1 MATIKGKGVV
11 FGITATGFSFAGVAA
26 DDLEPT
32 GQTIRHEAEIIRYKD
47 KDGDDVGAAVYNR
60 TKRMTLNI
68 YPTATTVANAKT
80 ANNMPVLGTQC
91 AITDSDDS
99 ESASNWLLESAEKT
113 KSNTEITTWTLELSN
128 GLDVDYS
135 ADSD

>member
-60 TKRMTLNI
+60 TKRMTLNV

-80 ANNMPVLGTQC
+80 ANNMPVIGSQC
-91 AITDSDDS
+91 AITDPDDG
-99 ESASNWLLESAEKT
+99 EAASNWMLESAEKT

>member
-60 TKRMTLNI
+60 TKRMTLNV

-80 ANNMPVLGTQC
+80 ANNMPVIGTQC
-91 AITDSDDS
+91 AITDPDDS

>member
-26 DDLEPT
+26 NDLEPT

-60 TKRMTLNI
+60 TKRMTLNV

-80 ANNMPVLGTQC
+80 ANNMPVIGTQC
-91 AITDSDDS
+91 AITDPDDS

>member
-26 DDLEPT
+26 NDLEPT
-32 GQTIRHEAEIIRYKD
+32 GQTIRHEAEITRYKD

-60 TKRMTLNI
+60 TKRMTLNV
-68 YPTATTVANAKT
+68 YPTASTIADAKT
-80 ANNMPVLGTQC
+80 ANNLPVIGVAC
-91 AITDSDDS
+91 AITDPDDG
-99 ESASNWLLESAEKT
+99 EAASNWMLESAEKT

-135 ADSD
+135 ADAS

>member
-26 DDLEPT
+26 NDLEPT
-32 GQTIRHEAEIIRYKD
+32 GQTIRHEAEITRYKD

-60 TKRMTLNI
+60 TKRMTLNV
-68 YPTATTVANAKT
+68 YPTATTLADAKT
-80 ANNMPVLGTQC
+80 ANNMPVIGTQC
-91 AITDSDDS
+91 AITDPDDG
-99 ESASNWLLESAEKT
+99 EAAANWLLESAEKT